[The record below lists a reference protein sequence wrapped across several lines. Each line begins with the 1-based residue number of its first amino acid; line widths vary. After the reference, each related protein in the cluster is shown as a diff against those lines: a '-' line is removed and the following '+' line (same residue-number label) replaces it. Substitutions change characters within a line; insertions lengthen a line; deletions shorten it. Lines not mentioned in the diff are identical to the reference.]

1 MWVETHKWY
10 RCAINGSTILN
21 ASRPM
26 RSSAITHI
34 FTRLSD
40 IISVIGIII
49 VCLAILGA
57 DHDYTPCYI
66 PGERLPY
73 STHYS
78 SFWTIFLILTQ
89 QTQPCR
95 HQITCFKSRFSFLA
109 VNLSIYDLNDTDV
122 NDTLQENRRLRV
134 HCTWK
139 TKKETA
145 VKKRAHHRKRKWLD
159 GRLH

>member
-1 MWVETHKWY
+1 
-10 RCAINGSTILN
+10 
-21 ASRPM
+21 M

-78 SFWTIFLILTQ
+78 SF
-89 QTQPCR
+89 
-95 HQITCFKSRFSFLA
+95 
-109 VNLSIYDLNDTDV
+109 
-122 NDTLQENRRLRV
+122 
-134 HCTWK
+134 
-139 TKKETA
+139 
-145 VKKRAHHRKRKWLD
+145 
-159 GRLH
+159 